1 MYADVIVNN
10 DSAKTEGPFTYRI
23 PEGMTAR
30 AGDRVDVTF
39 SLHNRKI
46 KGYVVRTFDA
56 LEKPIRG
63 LKDILAVDPDVSFT
77 EEMLRTAEWMERR
90 YYCRPIEAL
99 NLFAPAGAPS
109 KRGKTRSPY
118 RNVPERDEPKP
129 LTDEQAA
136 AMRAIVPALDA
147 KRHET
152 VLIHGVTGSGKTELY
167 LQVIERVIENGRKAI
182 LLVPEISL
190 TPQTVN
196 RFLRRFGPGTVAV
209 LHSKL
214 SSGQRYDE
222 WMRAKRGE
230 VSVIVGARSAVFA
243 PFDDIGVIIL
253 DEEHES
259 SYRSDQTPKY
269 DALEVAEARAEYH
282 GATVLLGS
290 ATPDIGSTREAE
302 EGRWKRVTLERRY
315 NKTPLPLV
323 TVADM
328 REELKA
334 GNRTIFSRQLHDA
347 MRDSLARDKQI
358 ILFLNRRGYEGFL
371 SCRTCG
377 YVMKC
382 PDCGIA
388 LTTHRNP
395 DRAVCHYCGRSFPL
409 IKTCPECG
417 STAIRSFGI
426 GTEKVEEEVR
436 KLFPDAPVSRLDLD
450 TASRKGAT
458 EEILSEFGAGKTKIL
473 IGTQL
478 VAKGLD
484 FADVGLVGIVAA
496 DITLNIPDF
505 RAAERTFQLITQ
517 AAGRAGRGT
526 EQGTVVI
533 QTYSPDHYAIRT
545 AAAHDYRSFYAQEI
559 LIREALRYPPF
570 ADMIQMVVSC
580 EKDED
585 AAEAAD
591 KIRAWLTKKLPADL
605 RKNILGPR
613 KARLVRAD
621 GRYRYQLLLKIRP
634 EDAGTVDPILRTLKT
649 KIARETE
656 GRWVFRLDVNPYSF
670 S

>member
-1 MYADVIVNN
+1 MYADVIIANN
-10 DSAKTEGPFTYRI
+10 SAHTEGPYTYLVPDGLAAGPGSRVRV
-23 PEGMTAR
+23 PFAR
-30 AGDRVDVTF
+30 RELDGYVIRTYGE
-39 SLHNRKI
+39 LETEI
-46 KGYVVRTFDA
+46 KG
-56 LEKPIRG
+56 
-63 LKDILAVDPDVSFT
+63 LKAILSVDPDVSFSA
-77 EEMLRTAEWMERR
+77 EMLETAAWMEKR

-99 NLFAPAGAPS
+99 TCFAPAGTPS

-118 RNVPERDEPKP
+118 KNVPERDEPKA
-129 LTDEQAA
+129 LTDEQRS
-136 AMRAIVPALDA
+136 AMETILPDLDA
-147 KRHET
+147 KKLQT

-167 LQVIERVIENGRKAI
+167 LQVIERCLGAGRKAI

-190 TPQTVN
+190 TPQTVR
-196 RFLRRFGPGTVAV
+196 RFLARFGPETVAV

-214 SSGQRYDE
+214 SAGQRYDE

-243 PFDDIGVIIL
+243 PLENIGVIIL

-269 DALEVAEARAEYH
+269 DALEVAEKRAAYY

-290 ATPDIGSTREAE
+290 ATPDVGSTREAE
-302 EGRWKRVTLERRY
+302 EGRWKRVFLEKRY
-315 NKTPLPLV
+315 NATPLPLV
-323 TVADM
+323 TAVDM

-334 GNRTIFSRQLHDA
+334 GNKTIFSRALAKA
-347 MRDSLARDKQI
+347 MTDCLGGGKQI
-358 ILFLNRRGYEGFL
+358 ILFLNRRGYEGFQ

-382 PDCGIA
+382 PHCGIA

-409 IKTCPECG
+409 RKTCPDCG

-426 GTEKVEEEVR
+426 GTEKVEEEIA
-436 KLFPDAPVSRLDLD
+436 KLFPETPVGRLDLD
-450 TASRKGAT
+450 TASRKGAA
-458 EEILSEFGAGKTKIL
+458 EEILGAFGDGKTKIL

-484 FADVGLVGIVAA
+484 FANVGLVGIVAA
-496 DITLNIPDF
+496 DVTLNIPDF

-517 AAGRAGRGT
+517 AAGRAGRGD
-526 EQGTVVI
+526 EQGRVII

-570 ADMIQMVVSC
+570 ADLVQMVVSC

-591 KIRAWLTKKLPADL
+591 KIVAWLKQKLPEDL
-605 RKNILGPR
+605 RRNVLGPR

-621 GRYRYQLLLKIRP
+621 GWYRYQILLKVCP
-634 EDAGTVDPILRTLKT
+634 EDQAAVDPILRALKA

>member
-10 DSAKTEGPFTYRI
+10 NSAHTEGPYTYRV
-23 PEGMTAR
+23 PDGLAVR
-30 AGDRVDVTF
+30 AGNRVRVPFARREID
-39 SLHNRKI
+39 
-46 KGYVVRTFDA
+46 GYAVRVCET
-56 LEKPIRG
+56 LETPPKG
-63 LKDILAVDPDVSFT
+63 LKDILSVDPDVSFT
-77 EEMLRTAEWMERR
+77 EEMLETAAWMEKR

-99 NLFAPAGAPS
+99 NCFAPAGSPS

-118 RNVPERDEPKP
+118 KNVPARDEAKP
-129 LTDEQAA
+129 LTDEQSA
-136 AMRAIVPALDA
+136 AMAEIVPGIDA
-147 KRHET
+147 GTHQT

-167 LQVIERVIENGRKAI
+167 LQLIERVIRNGRKAI

-190 TPQTVN
+190 TPQTVS
-196 RFLRRFGPGTVAV
+196 RFLARFGPGTVAV

-214 SSGQRYDE
+214 SAGQRYDE

-230 VSVIVGARSAVFA
+230 VSVMVGARSAVFA
-243 PFDDIGVIIL
+243 PFDDIGAIIL

-269 DALEVAEARAEYH
+269 DALEVAEARARYY

-290 ATPDIGSTREAE
+290 ATPDIGATREAE
-302 EGRWKRVTLERRY
+302 EGRWKRVTLEKRY

-323 TVADM
+323 EVADM

-334 GNRTIFSRQLHDA
+334 GNRTIFSRALYDGIA
-347 MRDSLARDKQI
+347 SCLDRGKQV

-409 IKTCPECG
+409 VKACPDCG
-417 STAIRSFGI
+417 SPAIRTFGI
-426 GTEKVEEEVR
+426 GTEKVEEEIG
-436 KLFPDAPVSRLDLD
+436 KLFPGVPVGRLDLD
-450 TASRKGAT
+450 TASRKGAA
-458 EEILSEFGAGKTKIL
+458 EEILGAFGEGKTRIL
-473 IGTQL
+473 VGTQL

-496 DITLNIPDF
+496 DVTLNIPDF

-526 EQGTVVI
+526 EQGRVVI

-545 AAAHDYRSFYAQEI
+545 AAAHDYRAFYAQEI

-580 EKDED
+580 ETDEA
-585 AAEAAD
+585 AAEAAG
-591 KIRAWLTKKLPADL
+591 KIKLWLSRKLPEDV
-605 RKNILGPR
+605 RKGLLGPR

-621 GRYRYQLLLKIRP
+621 GWYRYQLLLKIRP
-634 EDAGTVDPILRTLKT
+634 GDAPAVDPVLRALKS

>member
-10 DSAKTEGPFTYRI
+10 NSAHTEGPYTYFV
-23 PEGMTAR
+23 PEDLSVR
-30 AGDRVDVTF
+30 AGARVSVPFARRVID
-39 SLHNRKI
+39 
-46 KGYVVRTFDA
+46 GYVIRTYDS
-56 LEKPIRG
+56 LDREIRG
-63 LKDILAVDPDVSFT
+63 LKPVRSVDPDISFT
-77 EEMLRTAEWMERR
+77 EEMLRTAEWMEKR

-99 NLFAPAGAPS
+99 ACFAPAGSPS

-118 RNVPERDEPKP
+118 KDVPPRDEPKE
-129 LTDEQAA
+129 LTDEQVR
-136 AMRAIVPALDA
+136 AMETIVPDLDA
-147 KRHET
+147 KKSQT

-167 LQVIERVIENGRKAI
+167 LQIIDRVIRKGRKAI

-190 TPQTVN
+190 TPQTVR
-196 RFLRRFGPGTVAV
+196 RFLARFGPETVAV

-214 SSGQRYDE
+214 SAGQRYDE

-243 PFDDIGVIIL
+243 PLTDIGVIIL

-269 DALEVAEARAEYH
+269 DALEVAERRASFY

-302 EGRWKRVTLERRY
+302 EGRWKRVMLEKRY
-315 NKTPLPLV
+315 NETPLPLIR
-323 TVADM
+323 VADM
-328 REELKA
+328 REELKN
-334 GNRTIFSRQLHDA
+334 GNRTIFSSALTNA
-347 MRDSLARDKQI
+347 MTDCLGRGKQA
-358 ILFLNRRGYEGFL
+358 ILFLNRRGYEGFQ

-409 IKTCPECG
+409 MKTCPDCG
-417 STAIRSFGI
+417 SSAIRSFGI
-426 GTEKVEEEVR
+426 GTEKVEEEIG
-436 KLFPDAPVSRLDLD
+436 KLFPGVPVGRLDLD
-450 TASRKGAT
+450 TASRKGAA
-458 EEILSEFGAGKTKIL
+458 EEILSAFGEGKTKIL
-473 IGTQL
+473 VGTQL

-484 FADVGLVGIVAA
+484 FANVGLVGIVAA
-496 DITLNIPDF
+496 DITLNVPDF

-517 AAGRAGRGT
+517 AAGRAGRGN

-533 QTYSPDHYAIRT
+533 QTYAPDHYAIRT
-545 AAAHDYRSFYAQEI
+545 AASHDYRTFYEQEI

-570 ADMIQMVVSC
+570 ADLIQMVVSC
-580 EKDED
+580 EREED
-585 AAEAAD
+585 AEEAAE
-591 KIRAWLTKKLPADL
+591 KIRTWLFRKLPEDL
-605 RKNILGPR
+605 HRNVLGPR

-621 GRYRYQLLLKIRP
+621 GWYRYQLLLKVAPRDIP
-634 EDAGTVDPILRTLKT
+634 SVDPVLRALKA
-649 KIARETE
+649 KIVRETE